1 MKIAVTYENGQVFQ
15 HFGHTQA
22 FLIVQTQGDSYT
34 TALLDAQGSGHGALA
49 SLLRQ
54 NGVDVLICGGIGG
67 GAKAAL
73 EQAGI
78 ALVAGAS
85 GNAEEQ
91 VRAYLAGTLQ
101 NNPTVTCTHHSQE
114 EGHACGDHGCGGHH
128 HGDGHACGRH

>member
-22 FLIVQTQGDSYT
+22 FLIAQTQGDSYT
-34 TALLDAQGSGHGALA
+34 TALLNAQGSGHGALA

-101 NNPTVTCTHHSQE
+101 NNPTVTCTHHSHE